1 MEQKLSRN
9 PAAFVVVLASF
20 AWNIALLIGV
30 VLNAGFAHTRAAG
43 GQYTEFPSGIRVLY
57 VFQLALV
64 IYQVW
69 IFKLIFHTV
78 RVKPS
83 WLPKFFFAI
92 SIVGVLLNALSKSAH
107 ERINVIPAAIITWAF
122 WYYGIKKGK

>member
-9 PAAFVVVLASF
+9 PLAFIVVLASF
-20 AWNIALLIGV
+20 AWNIALLVGV

-43 GQYTEFPSGIRVLY
+43 GQYTDFPSGIRVLY

-78 RVKPS
+78 
-83 WLPKFFFAI
+83 LPPNTRSQCIRTFSQEDGNENGI
-92 SIVGVLLNALSKSAH
+92 GQ
-107 ERINVIPAAIITWAF
+107 RIGLGRKT
-122 WYYGIKKGK
+122 